1 MDKKD
6 RIIQCEEMME
16 KAVMTKDAELLK
28 KLLGHAVLFRDFSPR
43 NSILISLQCPGAT
56 AVMGK
61 RSWER
66 YGVKPRNEEDC
77 IYITGIKRQISGDP
91 ALKKKW
97 IDKNPFKN
105 IDLPEIPAS
114 RLRDIR
120 EGTAIPR
127 EEELELASQKTGRN
141 IKKEYETWKNSKPK
155 ELKNRN
161 YFIPVRVYDIS
172 QCEIT
177 DEEKFKTFPKPKMK
191 INEENASEFFEK
203 IKQMLEEKG
212 FKIDDSAP
220 QVVGRAVKNV
230 LLIDGEAN
238 NDEKLFQLIQAWSDT
253 KTKNIPESVMS
264 AAMFMLYSGYSDEV
278 SEEVL
283 ETIFLKAKSQRAL
296 SSVITKSG
304 YTFRD
309 MLSEYEE
316 FAEKEIKREKESI
329 LEEIEP
335 DWLEF

>member
-120 EGTAIPR
+120 EGAAIPK

-203 IKQMLEEKG
+203 IKQILEEKG

-220 QVVGRAVKNV
+220 QVVGRAVK
-230 LLIDGEAN
+230 
-238 NDEKLFQLIQAWSDT
+238 
-253 KTKNIPESVMS
+253 
-264 AAMFMLYSGYSDEV
+264 
-278 SEEVL
+278 
-283 ETIFLKAKSQRAL
+283 
-296 SSVITKSG
+296 
-304 YTFRD
+304 
-309 MLSEYEE
+309 
-316 FAEKEIKREKESI
+316 KRTSHRRRSK
-329 LEEIEP
+329 
-335 DWLEF
+335 